1 MMEQETITV
10 IIADD
15 HEMIREGFMTMF
27 SKVEQVKILATACNG
42 DELVKV
48 VVEKAPQIVVA
59 DIKMPVCNGIEATK
73 AIKVQLPE
81 TKVIGLSS
89 FDEQC
94 LISDMMKAGASGY
107 LLKNASREEL
117 LLAFNTVLSGE
128 NYYCAGISKKIFDHV
143 NKGPLFTERE
153 EEILVLIGREK
164 TSKQISDTLFIST
177 RTVEKHRQN
186 IAKKIG
192 TNSVVGIAVYAT
204 KNGYV

>member
-1 MMEQETITV
+1 
-10 IIADD
+10 
-15 HEMIREGFMTMF
+15 MIREGFITMF
-27 SKVEQVKILATACNG
+27 SKVKQVKILATASNG
-42 DELVKV
+42 DELVKA
-48 VVEKAPQIVVA
+48 VVEKAPQIVIA

-73 AIKVQLPE
+73 AIKAQLPE
-81 TKVIGLSS
+81 VKVIGLSS

-128 NYYCAGISKKIFDHV
+128 NYYCAGISKKIFDHI
-143 NKGPLFTERE
+143 NKGALFTERE
-153 EEILVLIGREK
+153 EEILVLIGKEK
-164 TSKQISDTLFIST
+164 SSKQIADTLFISV